1 MSRGLIL
8 RTLLTPMV
16 QGVTSWT
23 MSAIMMA
30 LSRSRILSMLP
41 QLTKRTVAM
50 TFYATSLQA
59 ILGMSTLIYMV
70 PIELAAAHQANGVLV
85 LSALVATFTSLKRP
99 SAQTR
104 ILPLNSLSKF
114 PASRTILSPSLMHHR
129 PGSTAEVSAKLERS
143 LNAMGV
149 SAHMPLQTT
158 MSGIIAQDVT
168 PWQPS
173 SLSSSKA

>member
-1 MSRGLIL
+1 
-8 RTLLTPMV
+8 
-16 QGVTSWT
+16 
-23 MSAIMMA
+23 
-30 LSRSRILSMLP
+30 
-41 QLTKRTVAM
+41 
-50 TFYATSLQA
+50 
-59 ILGMSTLIYMV
+59 MSTLIYMV

-104 ILPLNSLSKF
+104 ILPLNNLSKF
-114 PASRTILSPSLMHHR
+114 PPSRTILSPSVMHYR
-129 PGSTAEVSAKLERS
+129 PGSTAEVSVKLERS
-143 LNAMGV
+143 LNDVGV

-173 SLSSSKA
+173 SSKA